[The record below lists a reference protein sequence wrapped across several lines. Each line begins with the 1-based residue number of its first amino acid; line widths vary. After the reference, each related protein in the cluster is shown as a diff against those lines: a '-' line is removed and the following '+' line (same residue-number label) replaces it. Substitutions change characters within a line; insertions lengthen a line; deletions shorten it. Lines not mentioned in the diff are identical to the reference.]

1 MERYICVHA
10 HFYQP
15 PRENPWL
22 EAIELQDSAHPYH
35 DWNER
40 ITAECYS
47 TNATSRILDEEGWI
61 VEMVNNY
68 SNISFNFGPTLLA
81 WMEVHAPDVYQ
92 AVLEAD
98 RLSQERFSG
107 HGSALAQAY
116 NHMILPLANRRDKY
130 TQILWGI
137 RDFEKR
143 FGRYPEGMWLPETAV
158 DLECLDILAEF
169 GIRFT
174 ILAPHQAARVR
185 PLGTDDWEDVSGANI
200 DPTTTYS
207 VSLESGR
214 TITIFFYDGP
224 ISRAVAFEKLLRKGE
239 LFAQRLMAGFSDT
252 RSWPQLVHIAT
263 DGETYGHHHMHGDM
277 ALAYALHY
285 IESKQLAK
293 LTNYGEFFENHPPT
307 HEVEIFENSSWSCFH
322 GVERWKS
329 SCGCNSGGNPKWNQ
343 EWRAPLREALDW
355 LRDSLTPVY
364 EQRSSELLK
373 DPWRARNDYIQLILD
388 RSTPC
393 LENFFVEQAAHD
405 LEPSEK
411 VDALKL
417 LELQRHGMLM
427 YTSCGWFFD
436 ELSGIETV
444 QVIQYAGRALQLSQE
459 LFEHDLEPHFLE
471 LLARA
476 KSNIP
481 EHGNGQLIYEK
492 LVKPTALDLEKVCA
506 HYAVSSL
513 FEDYGEEARVFCYRA
528 EREKYLLEEAGKTK
542 LALGRTKLT
551 SEITGESARFC
562 FGVLHW
568 GDHNFSCCIMGCE
581 PDDPWAPKV
590 EAVFES
596 FTRADFT
603 ETIRLLEAHF
613 GPSTYSLRSLFRDEK
628 RKILDIVL
636 ESAITDAEASY
647 RHLYEYNTPLLRF
660 VTSLGDPPPEFLHY
674 AAKFF
679 LTFSLKRAFED
690 EELDLAHIENL
701 LHEARLAGISIDA
714 ATLEMVVR
722 KKIEGFALLL
732 FRSMEDIFL
741 LQELE
746 AIITLL
752 AHLPFRVNT
761 WKVQN
766 ICFQLLNSQDFADLQ
781 KKADQG
787 HEEASQVVKL
797 FILLCEKL
805 HIRVSQFLIG

>member
-1 MERYICVHA
+1 MERYICVHG

-40 ITAECYS
+40 ITAQCYA

-61 VEMVNNY
+61 IEMVNNY
-68 SNISFNFGPTLLA
+68 GNISFNFGPTLLA
-81 WMEVHAPDVYQ
+81 WMEVQAPDVYQ
-92 AVLEAD
+92 ALVEAD

-130 TQILWGI
+130 TQIFWGI

-185 PLGTDDWEDVSGANI
+185 PLGSDDWEDVSGANI

-207 VSLESGR
+207 LSLNSGR
-214 TITIFFYDGP
+214 SIAIFFYDGP
-224 ISRAVAFEKLLRKGE
+224 ISRAVAFEKLLDKAE
-239 LFAQRLMAGFSDT
+239 LFAQRLMGGFSDT

-263 DGETYGHHHMHGDM
+263 DGETYGHHHIHGDM

-285 IESKQLAK
+285 IESNQLAK
-293 LTNYGEFFENHPPT
+293 LTNYGEFLENHPPT
-307 HEVEIFENSSWSCFH
+307 HEVEIFDNSSWSCVH
-322 GVERWKS
+322 GVERWQNN
-329 SCGCNSGGNPKWNQ
+329 CGCNSGGNPEWNQ
-343 EWRAPLREALDW
+343 QWRAPLRETLDW
-355 LRDSLTPVY
+355 LRDTLAAVY
-364 EQRSSELLK
+364 EQRASELLR
-373 DPWRARNDYIQLILD
+373 DPWRARNDYVGVISD
-388 RSTPC
+388 RSTPN
-393 LENFFVEQAAHD
+393 LVNFFEEHAAHD

-411 VDALKL
+411 VTALKL
-417 LELQRHGMLM
+417 LELQRHTMLM

-444 QVIQYAGRALQLSQE
+444 QVMQYAGRALQLSRE
-459 LFEHDLEPHFLE
+459 LFKEDLEPHFLE

-476 KSNIP
+476 KSNIA
-481 EHGNGQLIYEK
+481 EHRDGQLIYQK
-492 LVKPTALDLEKVCA
+492 FVKPTVLDLEKVCA

-513 FEDYGEEARVFCYRA
+513 FENYGEEARVFCYRA
-528 EREKYLLEEAGKTK
+528 EQEKYQLEEAGKTK

-568 GDHNFSCCIMGCE
+568 GDHNFSCCIMSCE
-581 PDDPWAPKV
+581 PEEPLEPKV
-590 EAVFES
+590 EAVSES

-636 ESAITDAEASY
+636 QSAITDAEASY
-647 RHLYEYNTPLLRF
+647 RQLYEYNTPLLRF
-660 VTSLGDPPPEFLHY
+660 VTSLGNPPPDFLHY
-674 AAKFF
+674 AANFV
-679 LTFSLKRAFED
+679 LNFSLRRAFEN
-690 EELDLAHIENL
+690 EELDLGHISNL
-701 LHEARLAGISIDA
+701 LDEVRLSGVSIDA
-714 ATLEMVVR
+714 ATLEMVIR
-722 KKIEGFALLL
+722 KRIEQLGEQLATGIADYSILQQL
-732 FRSMEDIFL
+732 DAVVTIFGS
-741 LQELE
+741 
-746 AIITLL
+746 
-752 AHLPFRVNT
+752 LPFQVNT
-761 WKVQN
+761 WKIQN
-766 ICFQLLNSQDFADLQ
+766 ICFEMLNSPSYGDLQ
-781 KKADQG
+781 DKAKQG
-787 HEEASQVVKL
+787 DEGARQLMEN
-797 FILLCEKL
+797 FIGLCEKL
-805 HIRVSQFLIG
+805 HIRTS